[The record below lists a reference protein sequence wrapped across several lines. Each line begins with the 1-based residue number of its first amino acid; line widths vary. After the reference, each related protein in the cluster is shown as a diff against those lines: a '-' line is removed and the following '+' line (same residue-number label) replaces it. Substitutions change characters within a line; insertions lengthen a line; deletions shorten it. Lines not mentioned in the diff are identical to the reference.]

1 MLDYKLL
8 SILDAIYIVYMLN
21 FFKTK
26 YSVAHPLTYFENKL
40 LYHPIGIS
48 KDPVNN
54 VCPLGNYLSF
64 FLAIFILIRCYLH
77 NTNYQIKRNISL
89 FILAITII
97 MSLLNFNVVL
107 YLLPHYFIDYYLI
120 NKYSTNI

>member
-1 MLDYKLL
+1 MMEYKLL
-8 SILDAIYIVYMLN
+8 TLFDAIYIVYMLN
-21 FFKTK
+21 YFKTK
-26 YSVAHPLTYFENKL
+26 YSLAHPLTYFENKL
-40 LYHPIGIS
+40 LYHPIGVS
-48 KDPVNN
+48 DKPVSN

-64 FLAIFILIRCYLH
+64 FLAMFVLIRYYLH
-77 NTNYQIKRNISL
+77 GSRYQIKKNISL
-89 FILAITII
+89 MILVITIV